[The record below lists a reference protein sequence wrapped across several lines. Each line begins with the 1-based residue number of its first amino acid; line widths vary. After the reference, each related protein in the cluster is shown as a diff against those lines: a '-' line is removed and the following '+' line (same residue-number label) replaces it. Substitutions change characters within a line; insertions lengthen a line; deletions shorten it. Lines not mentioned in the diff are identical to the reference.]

1 MDNYAVKLFESL
13 QKLKVTDENKAE
25 VEKIKQDIRKKDFKK
40 ALDRIEKIKNS
51 NVEKKNKELYK
62 NAADVPDDD
71 FFTNDEVKEE
81 ANTESQKEDNKEDG
95 YNNDGN
101 YDDNYG
107 DDYDDYDEFS
117 EDPLFNKLK
126 AYNDEEDDYSEET
139 ERYDTDNFSD
149 DDESSEVS
157 VKDTE
162 DNSNNKKGRKKNKSD
177 IQNNNE
183 KSENE
188 ANEINDDEESSNV
201 AENEDK
207 DVDTE
212 ESEEEKDDEE
222 NENSNNADEIN
233 NIEDNE
239 DEIQEEEDTTG
250 IYPKQLK
257 NETLEHIYLGLLL
270 TNPKLIAKYYVTK
283 KQCYFEDDKCT
294 EIYKSVLFTEGSK
307 YTPEIA
313 KDGFN
318 LPKYNNEIRE
328 LKDDLMAEYMD
339 SNYSIE
345 ETYIELKKLFTLR
358 KSYLENPIKEN
369 QDKIVEIINYVL
381 YKSMSVEEVES
392 AVNQVTVTGKFK
404 QAVLNKDLTSFLE
417 MGDNTLTNGLEFPF
431 PILSGVFKGL
441 RKGETMAF
449 AMPSNSG
456 KSRFTINLAAYTAF
470 VHKKKVLIIS
480 NEMSEDKMKL
490 CLITTIINNPEIQK
504 LHGQEISK
512 TEGELLEF
520 KFRPDDTKK
529 VKVDENGFVV
539 KEENESQEDFVKRL
553 TEISTEFNKTIK
565 AVEWANKEIDNS
577 IYFINITDHTND
589 ELKKVIMNFYYKE
602 KIEYVFYDTLKTDT
616 ANIGKGEEIKKTAT
630 ILSNL
635 AQNFNMFI
643 YSTLQLT
650 ESTTLPINL
659 DVNDLAVSRTVKEV
673 LDTLCLIKQINKET
687 YDDYEY
693 SLKEVD
699 TKYFNLKKYTDPDVR
714 YYACVV
720 DKNRAG
726 AKPKVLFRLN
736 LAYNR
741 WEELGYLRMKQQVK

>member
-51 NVEKKNKELYK
+51 NVEKKNKDSNTLYK

-95 YNNDGN
+95 YNNDEN

-107 DDYDDYDEFS
+107 NDYDDYDEFS
-117 EDPLFNKLK
+117 EDPLFKKLK
-126 AYNDEEDDYSEET
+126 AYKDEEDNYSEET

-188 ANEINDDEESSNV
+188 ANEINDDEES
-201 AENEDK
+201 
-207 DVDTE
+207 
-212 ESEEEKDDEE
+212 EEEKDEEE

-233 NIEDNE
+233 NIDDNE
-239 DEIQEEEDTTG
+239 EEIQEEEDTTG

-520 KFRPDDTKK
+520 KFRPDDIKK
-529 VKVDENGFVV
+529 VKVDEDGFVV
-539 KEENESQEDFVKRL
+539 KEEKESQEDFVKRL